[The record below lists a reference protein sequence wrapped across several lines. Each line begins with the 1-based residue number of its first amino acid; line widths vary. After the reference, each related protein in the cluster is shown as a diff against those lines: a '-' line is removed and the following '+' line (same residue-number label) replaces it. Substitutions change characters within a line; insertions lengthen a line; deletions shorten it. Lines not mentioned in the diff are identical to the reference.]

1 MKKITL
7 SGCMTKLFL
16 GAVIVMGFIWAFS
29 KLFPRAYDTL
39 EAKALGIKKDTTTVV
54 QITKSDTI
62 PKTETTK
69 DLKQVPNDFKLAV
82 KLQHEDNY
90 YLVPTKINGIPMMM
104 TLDTGATDISISVV
118 EYMFLKK
125 QKLLNDSTLESG
137 QCRIANGDTVNS
149 YTIIINEVEVG
160 GIKVN
165 NIPCVVMEQQDAP
178 LLLGMSVLK
187 KLGDDIS
194 IDYKRN
200 LLILKK

>member
-1 MKKITL
+1 
-7 SGCMTKLFL
+7 
-16 GAVIVMGFIWAFS
+16 
-29 KLFPRAYDTL
+29 
-39 EAKALGIKKDTTTVV
+39 
-54 QITKSDTI
+54 
-62 PKTETTK
+62 
-69 DLKQVPNDFKLAV
+69 
-82 KLQHEDNY
+82 
-90 YLVPTKINGIPMMM
+90 MMM

-118 EYMFLKK
+118 EYLFLKK

-137 QCRIANGDTVNS
+137 QCRIANGDTVKS

-160 GIKVN
+160 GMKIN